1 MKILIGY
8 DGSACSDSAF
18 DDLQAAGLP
27 ADAEAVVIS
36 VAEAWLPP
44 PPEGVSVSDHLKNL
58 QTEPQPFAGWTE
70 GAKAVTDAETLANRG
85 AERLRAN
92 FPGWNVSAQATYGSP
107 GWEIVAKAD
116 EVAADLVVVGS
127 QGLNALERMFLGS
140 ISQKVLAEAH
150 CSVRVARGRNEVD
163 AGPSRIVIGFDGSE
177 GSHAAVNAVAARNWP
192 AGTEAKLVSASDM
205 SFGLDISM
213 MPAAELADG
222 GEWLRDAA
230 GESISSLEAAGL
242 ATEFVHEIG
251 SPKNVLVDVAESW
264 HANSIF
270 VGANRWG
277 SAVERFMLG
286 SVSAAIAARAHCSV
300 EIVRKRA
307 L

>member
-8 DGSACSDSAF
+8 DGSACSDAAF
-18 DDLQAAGLP
+18 DDLRSTGLP
-27 ADAEAVVIS
+27 QDAEAVVIS

-44 PPEGVSVSDHLKNL
+44 PPEGMSVSDHLKNL
-58 QTEPQPFAGWTE
+58 QTEPQPFAGWKA
-70 GAKAVTDAETLANRG
+70 GAQAVADAEALANKG
-85 AERLRAN
+85 ADRLRTN
-92 FPGWNVSAQATYGSP
+92 FPGWTVSAQATYGSP

-116 EVAADLVVVGS
+116 EVAANLVVVGS

-150 CSVRVARGRNEVD
+150 CSVRVARGRNDED
-163 AGPSRIVIGFDGSE
+163 PGTTRIVIGFDGSA
-177 GSHAAVNAVAARNWP
+177 GSHAAVEAVAVRSWP
-192 AGTEAKLVSASDM
+192 TGTEAKLVSASDM
-205 SFGLDISM
+205 SYGIDVAM
-213 MPAAELADG
+213 MPAADLPDS
-222 GEWLRDAA
+222 GEWLREAA
-230 GESISSLEAAGL
+230 ESSISALEAAGI

-251 SPKNVLVDVAESW
+251 SPKNVIVEVAESW

-300 EIVRKRA
+300 EVVRKRDR
-307 L
+307 

>member
-1 MKILIGY
+1 MKILIGF
-8 DGSACSDSAF
+8 DGSADSDAAF

-27 ADAEAVVIS
+27 ADAEAVVMS

-44 PPEGVSVSDHLKNL
+44 PPEGITVGDHLQSL
-58 QTEPQPFAGWTE
+58 QTEPQPFSGWKAG
-70 GAKAVTDAETLANRG
+70 ALAVAEAEALANKG
-85 AERLRAN
+85 AERLRTN
-92 FPGWNVSAQATYGSP
+92 FPGWSVSTHATYGSP

-116 EVAADLVVVGS
+116 DIFADLIVVGS

-140 ISQKVLAEAH
+140 ISQKVSAEAH

-163 AGPSRIVIGFDGSE
+163 PAPSRIVIGFDGSS
-177 GSHAAVNAVAARNWP
+177 GSHAAVEAVAARNWR
-192 AGTEAKLVSASDM
+192 AGSEVKLVSASDM
-205 SFGLDISM
+205 AFGLDISM
-213 MPAAELADG
+213 MPATDLPKN
-222 GEWLRDAA
+222 GEWLH
-230 GESISSLEAAGL
+230 EAAEGSITALGSTGL
-242 ATEFVHEIG
+242 DTEFVHEIG
-251 SPKNVLVDVAESW
+251 SPKNVIVEVAESW

-300 EIVRKRA
+300 EVVRKRV
-307 L
+307 